1 VQPGNEHPA
10 SLAIRAMVCPAVASR
25 RVLPADASEDGA
37 TLEKPGAERDLDATL
52 EKPRA
57 ERDLDATLE
66 KPRAERDL
74 DATLEKPEAES
85 R

>member
-1 VQPGNEHPA
+1 MTNPLHIHSPPAPGIA
-10 SLAIRAMVCPAVASR
+10 FDCVARSWGR
-25 RVLPADASEDGA
+25 GWPGACEGPPGGLGLDPSEDDA

-66 KPRAERDL
+66 KP
-74 DATLEKPEAES
+74 EAES